1 MGVGVFLAQWYSCKL
16 SSRAPF
22 WKGIQLHDG
31 GAPGGF
37 LFLDRLG
44 FFPSINRFV
53 LAYEEDGSAC
63 FALVSSSAKAS
74 LDIPSGF
81 FGAFSRLVR
90 SFSFVASVGRMPRM
104 SFTAFAISTCYEMHV
119 GVSRASSVHACLSS
133 ILRWNPPRPLLLF
146 VTFRSNEGDR
156 EQRRHEVDG
165 GTTKWQ
171 RCRQQ
176 QALCPVVFRCVELC
190 SRMAVRQETNPI
202 HPRKNSQKGGHVKLT
217 STHPKGVDSGS
228 EWEGVGKGGIGG
240 LAGCDGGRSD
250 PFRVRRWTRTPAA
263 RA

>member
-63 FALVSSSAKAS
+63 LALVSSSAKAS

-104 SFTAFAISTCYEMHV
+104 SFTAFAITTCYDVHLDV
-119 GVSRASSVHACLSS
+119 YRASSVHASS
-133 ILRWNPPRPLLLF
+133 TFVLRWNPPRCLF
-146 VTFRSNEGDR
+146 LYVSFRFVPI
-156 EQRRHEVDG
+156 QAPG
-165 GTTKWQ
+165 G
-171 RCRQQ
+171 
-176 QALCPVVFRCVELC
+176 
-190 SRMAVRQETNPI
+190 S
-202 HPRKNSQKGGHVKLT
+202 
-217 STHPKGVDSGS
+217 
-228 EWEGVGKGGIGG
+228 
-240 LAGCDGGRSD
+240 AG
-250 PFRVRRWTRTPAA
+250 RRWTVGRRGVRGATTSRRCVRLCFVVSSGMIGWRWERTPTPSD
-263 RA
+263 REKTLPKGRGGGT